1 MRATTKNAYQAQKVA
16 FCSLLPSVVPAA
28 GLLGKRTGKLS
39 VKHMPAV
46 VPWEINPQISDEFAP
61 ICPQLSRSIDAV
73 WPLRHGICK
82 TPGFAKRNAS
92 KFATIR
98 GHTRPGTGAALS
110 LL

>member
-1 MRATTKNAYQAQKVA
+1 
-16 FCSLLPSVVPAA
+16 
-28 GLLGKRTGKLS
+28 
-39 VKHMPAV
+39 
-46 VPWEINPQISDEFAP
+46 
-61 ICPQLSRSIDAV
+61 LSRSIDAV